1 MAKGGGGS
9 KDGFSFRGALLQV
22 CTSGMGRETWKK
34 FCCLFDVPESV
45 TEKGRSSLLG
55 YLVDSGLV
63 SSEKPE
69 CLAEQLR
76 SHLERHDL
84 AQKFLG
90 KHMIVCILKIFITNF
105 VVHNRVV

>member
-1 MAKGGGGS
+1 MS

-34 FCCLFDVPESV
+34 FCFLFDVPESV
-45 TEKGRSSLLG
+45 TERGRSDVLG

-63 SSEKPE
+63 SSEKPG
-69 CLAEQLR
+69 CFAEQLR
-76 SHLERHDL
+76 NHLERHDL

-90 KHMIVCILKIFITNF
+90 KHMIVSILKIYNHTFL
-105 VVHNRVV
+105 VNRVV